1 VAVGLEVERRA
12 QSVQW
17 PVILAGAVC
26 AAGISFSLH
35 AFATG
40 VGLSVYSTAPTW
52 RDSAVGYWLLTGL
65 YLLFVA
71 LTAFGVGGYITGR
84 LRIPVADL
92 ASEEHEFRDGM
103 HGLVTWA
110 VAIVMTAVLAL
121 GVAAI
126 ASPAAVPS
134 GGSAGTAQ
142 SVAGENI
149 IASELDELFR
159 TDRDIPNI
167 NYRRAEAARILL
179 KSSSHDG
186 VRERDR
192 RYLSVI
198 TANAT
203 GISIEDAA
211 LRTDT
216 QIAAVREELRRARV
230 ATVLQAFAVGVA
242 LFVGAAVAWLSASQG
257 GQDRD
262 RGTYPGWQWHR
273 RRA

>member
-1 VAVGLEVERRA
+1 MAGGTDVERSS
-12 QSVQW
+12 SVDW

-26 AAGISFSLH
+26 AAGISFALH
-35 AFATG
+35 AFAAG

-52 RDSAVGYWLLTGL
+52 RDSTAAYWVVTGL

-71 LTAFGVGGYITGR
+71 LTAFGVGGYIAGR
-84 LRIPVADL
+84 MRAPIVEAGV
-92 ASEEHEFRDGM
+92 EHEFRDGL
-103 HGLVTWA
+103 HGLITWGLA
-110 VAIVMTAVLAL
+110 VLITAVLAL

-134 GGSAGTAQ
+134 GGRAGAAQ

-159 TDRDIPNI
+159 TDRDISNI

-186 VRERDR
+186 VPRPDR
-192 RYLSVI
+192 RYLSIV
-198 TANAT
+198 TAKAT
-203 GISIEDAA
+203 GIDLEQATARVDAQIEAA
-211 LRTDT
+211 R
-216 QIAAVREELRRARV
+216 QELRRARV

-242 LFVGAAVAWLSASQG
+242 LFVGAAVAWLSASEG
-257 GQDRD
+257 GKDRD
-262 RGTYPGWQWHR
+262 RATYPGWQWHR
-273 RRA
+273 RRI

>member
-1 VAVGLEVERRA
+1 MVGAEVERRTP
-12 QSVQW
+12 SVQW
-17 PVILAGAVC
+17 SVIIAGAVA
-26 AAGISFSLH
+26 AAGISFALH
-35 AFATG
+35 AFAAG

-52 RDSAVGYWLLTGL
+52 RDSNAAYWILTGL

-71 LTAFGVGGYITGR
+71 LTAFGAGGYIAGR
-84 LRIPVADL
+84 MRAPVEAPTD
-92 ASEEHEFRDGM
+92 EHEFRDGL
-103 HGLVTWA
+103 HGLITWA
-110 VAIVMTAVLAL
+110 LAIVMTAVLAL
-121 GVAAI
+121 GIASI
-126 ASPAAVPS
+126 ASPAAVPA
-134 GGSAGTAQ
+134 GGSAGAAQ

-179 KSSSHDG
+179 KSSSNDG
-186 VRERDR
+186 VREPDR

-203 GISIEDAA
+203 GIELEQAA
-211 LRTDT
+211 LRVDA
-216 QIAAVREELRRARV
+216 QITAARQELRRARV

-242 LFVGAAVAWLSASQG
+242 LFVGGAVAWVSASEG
-257 GQDRD
+257 GKDRD

-273 RRA
+273 RRS